1 MSEDV
6 FLISPVVMP
15 LLRIEEYKPGPLLNR
30 RGNETFSIYE
40 ACGYAA
46 SARTLGPSKVVGV
59 IKKKKKAT
67 KNQKK
72 SCRKK
77 RRLKGGPCLVKCL
90 SVLYSLVFFLLIILV
105 TCSLLGVRQ
114 TLASIPVRREPG
126 DETG

>member
-59 IKKKKKAT
+59 IKKKKKGN
-67 KNQKK
+67 KEPKEKLPKK
-72 SCRKK
+72 EAF
-77 RRLKGGPCLVKCL
+77 KGRPLF
-90 SVLYSLVFFLLIILV
+90 S
-105 TCSLLGVRQ
+105 
-114 TLASIPVRREPG
+114 
-126 DETG
+126 